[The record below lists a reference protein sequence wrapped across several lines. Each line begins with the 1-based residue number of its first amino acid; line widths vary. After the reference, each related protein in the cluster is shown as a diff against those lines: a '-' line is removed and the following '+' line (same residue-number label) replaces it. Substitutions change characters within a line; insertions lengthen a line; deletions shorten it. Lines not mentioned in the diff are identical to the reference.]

1 MDPYDLWLQQF
12 QSFLQMIQDHIM
24 HSITTQSSINH
35 QDGEFAQDLSLNHSE
50 PTTSRR
56 VS

>member
-1 MDPYDLWLQQF
+1 MDPYDLCLQQI
-12 QSFLQMIQDHIM
+12 QSFPQMIEDHIM

-35 QDGEFAQDLSLNHSE
+35 QDGEFAQDLSLNNSE